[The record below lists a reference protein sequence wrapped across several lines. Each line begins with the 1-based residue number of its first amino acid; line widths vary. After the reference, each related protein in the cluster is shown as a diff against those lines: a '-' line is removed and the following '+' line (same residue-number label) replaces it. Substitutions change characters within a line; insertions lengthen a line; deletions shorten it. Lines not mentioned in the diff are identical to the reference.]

1 MKLRSLASAVVL
13 LLTAAAAPTQIQAQS
28 QGNIGLY
35 LNPYFTHISDSQAD
49 PSTFSFLGPNTTS
62 RMFWG
67 LQGGGY
73 YDFIHSGPL
82 AAGFTMRFSDQHAAN
97 AGIRDFQVG
106 ARVSGSLSNNR
117 IRPYAEVTVGDASTK
132 PEKATVRVNKA
143 AYAVYGGV
151 DYGLARHLDFRAI
164 EVGYGSVTV
173 ASGSTVGQG
182 NGGSYPAVKLLSFST
197 GFVFRF

>member
-1 MKLRSLASAVVL
+1 MKLFRLASAVAL
-13 LLTAAAAPTQIQAQS
+13 LLTAAAAPMQIQAQS
-28 QGNIGLY
+28 QGNFGIY
-35 LNPYFTHISDSQAD
+35 LNPYFTHITDAQVDNTS
-49 PSTFSFLGPNTTS
+49 FSFLGLNTKS

-82 AAGFTMRFSDQHAAN
+82 SAGFTMRWSDQHAAN
-97 AGIRDFQVG
+97 ASIRDFQVG
-106 ARVSGSLSNNR
+106 ARVAGTLSSGR

-132 PEKATVRVNKA
+132 PEKATVRINKA

-151 DYGLARHLDFRAI
+151 DYGLARHFDLRAI
-164 EVGYGSVTV
+164 EVGYGLVTV

-182 NGGSYPAVKLLSFST
+182 NGASYPPVKLLSFST
-197 GFVFRF
+197 GFVVRF